1 MNLLSI
7 LLKSMMTDNS
17 INTMSQKTGLG
28 AKQLRKLLP
37 LAIPLLLKFM
47 TKNASSQAGASSL
60 LSALTQHTNNKPVS
74 QQIAEADTVDGGKI
88 LAHILGNNSQ
98 ASLEDLATQTGMSQ
112 QEVMSALS
120 SITPAMLSGLSAAT
134 NAATSAAANTAAT
147 AAATQTASAAA
158 ASQIDLSDGLDMK
171 ELMSLL
177 GGSQPQVQQKP
188 QSGGLL
194 SALFGRKP
202 TQNATPV
209 ESDNTINGTALLQ
222 ALLSNR

>member
-1 MNLLSI
+1 MNLLNI
-7 LLKSMMTDNS
+7 LLKSMMSDNS

-28 AKQLRKLLP
+28 AKQLKKLLP

-88 LAHILGNNSQ
+88 LAHILGGESQ
-98 ASLEDLATQTGMSQ
+98 ANIQDLASQTGMSQ

-134 NAATSAAANTAAT
+134 NAATNTAAAP
-147 AAATQTASAAA
+147 AAAAQPSSA

-177 GGSQPQVQQKP
+177 GSSQPQPQPQQKP

-194 SALFGRKP
+194 SALFGKKP
-202 TQNATPV
+202 TQPAVPV
-209 ESDNTINGTALLQ
+209 EADNSINGTALLQ
-222 ALLSNR
+222 ALLANR

>member
-1 MNLLSI
+1 MNLLNI
-7 LLKSMMTDNS
+7 LLKSMMSDNS

-28 AKQLRKLLP
+28 AKQLKKLLP

-88 LAHILGNNSQ
+88 LAHILGGESQ
-98 ASLEDLATQTGMSQ
+98 ANIQDLASQTGMSQ

-134 NAATSAAANTAAT
+134 NAATNTAAAP
-147 AAATQTASAAA
+147 AAAAQPSSV

-177 GGSQPQVQQKP
+177 GSSQPQPQQKP

-194 SALFGRKP
+194 SALFGKKP
-202 TQNATPV
+202 TQPAVPV
-209 ESDNTINGTALLQ
+209 EADNSINGTALLQ
-222 ALLSNR
+222 ALLANR